1 MDNFS
6 KSLFKGTKGETL
18 KILSDRGF
26 NVPKVYFFS
35 CKNWKKNHKRIIDT
49 ILNQYRDGKIV
60 VRSSTK
66 AEDSDESSMAGAF
79 ESILNVSLEKIEIE
93 RAINS
98 VIGSFDGNP
107 GNHVLIQPM
116 VTNVVMSGVIMSR
129 VLDDG
134 SPYYVFNYDDKTG
147 LTDTV
152 TSGSSINKTV
162 YVYNG
167 VEEKDFDNPLLL
179 LGLKMVRR
187 LESLLKG
194 IPIDIEFAID
204 STQNIHLLQVRK
216 ITTTDTW
223 NSKIVNQ
230 VSAKMSFLKEYV
242 SEIMQPRINLSGK
255 KTLLGFM
262 PDWNPAE
269 MIGIVPRPLSQSLYR
284 ELITR
289 KNWRLAR
296 QKMGYRKMPNVELMI
311 SLFGRPYI
319 DVRNSFNSFLPAK
332 ISNQIADKL
341 INAYLT
347 RLENKPHLH
356 DKVEFEVVFTVLDFS
371 FEDEFEKR
379 YPALLNTEEFENL
392 KLELKDLTSAS
403 IVGESLQNAL
413 DDIKVLSDRQKR
425 KIDNSDSSFAIAD
438 KISTL
443 LYECSEFGTLP
454 FSILARHGFIA
465 ESLLRSAVK
474 NQVLSNERLNLFRR
488 SIETVSGE
496 MSKDYALVKSGAILK
511 SDYLEKY
518 GHLRPS
524 SYDILSPNY
533 ANRNNLFDGSE
544 QEASEHVKEVFKLSK
559 KEIEGINQLIAQH
572 FDSRFTA
579 SELFCYAEEAV
590 KGREYAKFIFTKHLS
605 EILELT
611 AKWGE
616 GIGLTRDDLSYLNI
630 DYVIN
635 HLYRPIKNKFNE
647 YYLERVTR
655 GRADFEL
662 ASSFKLSYL
671 IRSER
676 DVHIVPMQ
684 RSVPNFIGANRI
696 EAEIVILTPY
706 MNSIPSLEGKIIC
719 IEGADPGYD
728 WIFTKNIVGLITKF
742 GGANSHMAIRSAEYG
757 IPAAIGC
764 GEQTFERI
772 ISASRCLI
780 DGLGKRL
787 EPINFN

>member
-1 MDNFS
+1 MIL
-6 KSLFKGTKGETL
+6 KSLLKGSKGETL
-18 KILSDRGF
+18 KILSDKGF
-26 NVPKVYFFS
+26 NVPKVYLFS
-35 CKNWKKNHKRIIDT
+35 CKDWKKNHKRIIDT
-49 ILNQYRDGKIV
+49 ILNQYCEGKIV

-66 AEDSDESSMAGAF
+66 AEDSDESSMAGTF
-79 ESILNVSLEKIEIE
+79 KSILNVSLEKIQIE
-93 RAINS
+93 RSINS
-98 VIGSFDGNP
+98 VIDSYDGNP
-107 GNHVLIQPM
+107 ENHVLIQPM
-116 VTNVVMSGVIMSR
+116 VTDVVMSGVIMSR
-129 VLDDG
+129 VLDNG

-162 YVYNG
+162 YIYNG

-187 LESLLKG
+187 LESLLKD

-216 ITTTDTW
+216 ITTIDTW
-223 NSKIVNQ
+223 NSTIVNQ
-230 VSAKMSFLKEYV
+230 VSAKMSFLKEFL
-242 SEIMQPRINLSGK
+242 SEIMKPRINLSGK

-269 MIGIVPRPLSQSLYR
+269 MIGIVPRPLAQSLYR

-296 QKMGYRKMPNVELMI
+296 QQMGYRKMPNIELMI

-347 RLENKPHLH
+347 RLENKPYLH

-413 DDIKVLSDRQKR
+413 NDIKVLSDRQKR
-425 KIDNSDSSFAIAD
+425 KIDHSDSSFAIAD

-474 NQVLSNERLNLFRR
+474 NKVLSNERLNLFRR

-496 MSKDYALVKSGAILK
+496 MSKDYDLVKSGAILK

-544 QEASEHVKEVFKLSK
+544 QEASEHAKEVFKLSK

-579 SELFCYAEEAV
+579 LELFSYAEEAV

-616 GIGLTRDDLSYLNI
+616 CIGLTRDDLSYLTIN
-630 DYVIN
+630 DVLN
-635 HLYRPIKNKFNE
+635 HLYRPIKSKFLD
-647 YYLERVTR
+647 YYSERVSR

-742 GGANSHMAIRSAEYG
+742 GGSNSHMAIRSAEYG
-757 IPAAIGC
+757 IVAAIGC

-772 ISASRCLI
+772 ISANRCLI